1 MTAQTVQGRGVLVS
15 ARRSALRQRRT
26 MWLFVTLVVLMIAA
40 ASALY
45 VAAHQ
50 GSSVATSHV
59 VKQEPNANTREGRL
73 AASAVNEP
81 NANTREGRLAASAV
95 NEPNSNAREGRVPVN
110 P

>member
-1 MTAQTVQGRGVLVS
+1 
-15 ARRSALRQRRT
+15 

-81 NANTREGRLAASAV
+81 NANAREGRLAASAVNEPNANTREGRLAASAV

>member
-81 NANTREGRLAASAV
+81 N
-95 NEPNSNAREGRVPVN
+95 SNAREGRVPVN